1 MLPKGSIT
9 ILQASM
15 VLIMAIGLDN
25 HVTII
30 PLLLHTANK
39 DSWIS
44 VILVLPL
51 CLLWTLL
58 PYWIAKKTRQTNI
71 LSWLRTHAHPALAL
85 LLLVPFLSFFL
96 TNAFVTFK
104 EVIVW
109 TRTSYLPETPILVT
123 ALSLLALCVYSAM
136 KGIRSIAICAGVLL
150 PAVWVLGYFVMSAN
164 FQFKRYAL
172 LFPLFT
178 NRFSSIASCMM
189 YAAGSFIEIFIL
201 VLIQH
206 HIRGKFKWYHLMILV
221 LIISGLTIGPLA
233 GSIASFGYKSAQIR
247 YPTFE
252 QWRLVRIGDYVSH
265 LDFLSIYQWLA
276 GAFIRISLMLYLI
289 ADLLKSKSERS
300 RKYTIAIV
308 AGILLLLVAIPMI
321 NDMVY
326 LRIVRWY
333 YIGAFAIILFSSLW
347 LLLTV
352 VWTAR
357 KKGAGA

>member
-1 MLPKGSIT
+1 
-9 ILQASM
+9 M

-44 VILVLPL
+44 VVLAIPL

-58 PYWIAKKTRQTNI
+58 PYWIAQKTRQTNI

-85 LLLVPFLSFFL
+85 LLLLPFLLFFL
-96 TNAFVTFK
+96 ANAFITLK

-109 TRTSYLPETPILVT
+109 TKISYLPETPVLVT
-123 ALSLLALCVYSAM
+123 SLFLLALCAYTAF

-150 PAVWVLGYFVMSAN
+150 PVVWALGYFVMSAN
-164 FQFKRYAL
+164 FEMKRYAL

-178 NRFSSIASCMM
+178 NRFSSISSCMM
-189 YAAGSFIEIFIL
+189 YAAGSFIEIFVL
-201 VLIQH
+201 VLMQH
-206 HIRGKFKWYHLMILV
+206 HITNKFKWYHFMILV
-221 LIISGLTIGPLA
+221 LIISGLTIGPLT

-252 QWRLVRIGDYVSH
+252 QWRLVRIGDYISH
-265 LDFLSIYQWLA
+265 LDFLSIYQWLS
-276 GAFIRISLMLYLI
+276 GAYIRISLMLYLFT
-289 ADLLKSKSERS
+289 DSMQVKSVRS
-300 RKYTIAIV
+300 RLIAI
-308 AGILLLLVAIPMI
+308 GIGTAVLLLLVTVPFI
-321 NDMVY
+321 NDMLY

-333 YIGAFAIILFSSLW
+333 YIGTFALILFSSLW
-347 LLLTV
+347 LMLTV
-352 VWTAR
+352 AWTPR
-357 KKGAGA
+357 KKGAEA